1 MGRLVRI
8 LMLGVVAAGL
18 TLALTTS
25 PSSGSGGG
33 GRTLGQATGYG
44 DDTVPPSQLET
55 GQPASAAGNNT
66 GSGGGHLT
74 LIFGLGLVVVV
85 LGGAGAY
92 AWSRSHS

>member
-8 LMLGVVAAGL
+8 LMLGVVAVGL
-18 TLALTTS
+18 VLALTTS
-25 PSSGSGGG
+25 PSSS
-33 GRTLGQATGYG
+33 RAMGQTGYG
-44 DDTVPPSQLET
+44 SDTVPPSQLET
-55 GQPASAAGNNT
+55 GQPASAAGNT

-92 AWSRSHS
+92 AYSRTRP

>member
-8 LMLGVVAAGL
+8 LMLGVVAVGL
-18 TLALTTS
+18 MLALTTS
-25 PSSGSGGG
+25 PSSG
-33 GRTLGQATGYG
+33 RALGQATGYG
-44 DDTVPPSQLET
+44 DDTIPPSQLET
-55 GQPASAAGNNT
+55 GQPVSAAGHNT

>member
-8 LMLGVVAAGL
+8 LMLGMVAVGL
-18 TLALTTS
+18 MLALTTS
-25 PSSGSGGG
+25 SSSGASN
-33 GRTLGQATGYG
+33 RRALGQTGYG

-55 GQPASAAGNNT
+55 GQPASAASNNT